1 MIIDNYLV
9 FKSSGLALRSESMA
23 QRLQN
28 TLSDGFFIEEMD
40 FAFCRMNIN
49 IDSTRVNDEA
59 KAT

>member
-1 MIIDNYLV
+1 
-9 FKSSGLALRSESMA
+9 
-23 QRLQN
+23 
-28 TLSDGFFIEEMD
+28 MD